1 MSSRR
6 RTTWR
11 LKDGS
16 PTTSLRAS
24 SRVTAIGRLRD
35 SSSMSFTITASAMRS
50 PALTACTARVSSN
63 ALARAR
69 AGGASARLP
78 SVIPRSRV
86 VVRAAATT
94 SELVDRAR
102 SLTNDLMDMKTA
114 MPTVRRAVAG
124 ARNDLNALQLYQDA
138 LEGKVPDDYD
148 QQAKL
153 ERVLDALAQYVI
165 EKAEEEQFWYDTE
178 NKVQSSVVDNTNL
191 TDEEKREVSGM
202 VANVA
207 MWGVQGAVWN
217 ALILLV
223 GFVSLVTFVLP
234 NQ

>member
-1 MSSRR
+1 MTAPKRHTSRLAPGFLHHALVR
-6 RTTWR
+6 R
-11 LKDGS
+11 
-16 PTTSLRAS
+16 
-24 SRVTAIGRLRD
+24 
-35 SSSMSFTITASAMRS
+35 MSFTITASVMRATA
-50 PALTACTARVSSN
+50 PASCTARAASN

-69 AGGASARLP
+69 DRSSSARL
-78 SVIPRSRV
+78 SSAIPRARV
-86 VVRAAATT
+86 VVRAEATT

-124 ARNDLNALQLYQDA
+124 ARNDLNALRLYQDA
-138 LEGKVPDDYD
+138 LEGEVPADYD
-148 QQAKL
+148 QRAKL
-153 ERVLDALAQYVI
+153 ERVLDALAQYVVD
-165 EKAEEEQFWYDTE
+165 KAEEEQFWYDTE
-178 NKVQSSVVDNTNL
+178 NKVQSSVVDNTDL
-191 TDEEKREVSGM
+191 TDEEKREVTGM